1 MAVIQKIRDKY
12 AKLAGF
18 VIALSLVGFLL
29 MDAGDNLRSMFT
41 GGDYI
46 AKVNGDKIEPK
57 EYAERIEEYQS
68 LYELMGNKIDDNTR
82 AQIHDQVLKEIIYEK
97 LIEDQLEDLGITIT
111 KEEEKEMI
119 TGANPDPLVTSF
131 PYFKNPETG
140 EYDPQMLMMFEGN
153 KLDLTNPQA
162 QQALEHW
169 QNMKNYIKRNRLV
182 QKYNSLFAGAIFTPK
197 FIVDRIAKD
206 QNYMG
211 SIKYVKIPFT
221 TVNDADVKITDA
233 DLKAYME
240 KHAAQYR
247 MEDPTRSIEYVAF
260 DITPSAQ
267 DTAQSLT
274 ALNQLKDDFA
284 ATSDVESFVNR
295 NSDEPFTNAF
305 VTKSSFMSAF
315 ADSIL
320 NMPVGTVYGP
330 YFENG
335 SYKLTKVVERQALPD
350 SVKLRH
356 VLVKTED
363 RRSPMRS
370 DSAANSKMDSVKLA
384 LASGTPFNEVVER
397 FSDDPGSKATA
408 GEYTFTL
415 QQRPQISK
423 EFADF
428 AFEGKPGE
436 KKVVKVDND
445 AYAGY
450 HYIEILDQQNV
461 QTASKLATISKSLFA
476 GEETDQAVYAKA
488 NEFAGR
494 NTTAAAFDEAVK
506 KQNLNKL
513 QAQNVKVNDF
523 VIPGVGSSRDIIRWM
538 YEAEQGEVSPVFSL
552 DGRYVVAKLSSIQDE
567 GLMQLDASNRPAI
580 ESLVRTEK
588 KAEMIA
594 SKYKNNQ
601 SVDAISQAS
610 AQPVQNA
617 DSFNAASNFIANLG
631 FEPKVVGYTFFDG
644 FKPNT
649 TSPAIKGQDGVFFI
663 SLKSRQQNPVTFQD
677 PMQQQQ
683 QMMQQQQMKA
693 SISSMLPEVMRRNA
707 EIKYD
712 AKNLY

>member
-1 MAVIQKIRDKY
+1 
-12 AKLAGF
+12 
-18 VIALSLVGFLL
+18 
-29 MDAGDNLRSMFT
+29 
-41 GGDYI
+41 
-46 AKVNGDKIEPK
+46 
-57 EYAERIEEYQS
+57 
-68 LYELMGNKIDDNTR
+68 
-82 AQIHDQVLKEIIYEK
+82 
-97 LIEDQLEDLGITIT
+97 
-111 KEEEKEMI
+111 
-119 TGANPDPLVTSF
+119 
-131 PYFKNPETG
+131 
-140 EYDPQMLMMFEGN
+140 
-153 KLDLTNPQA
+153 
-162 QQALEHW
+162 
-169 QNMKNYIKRNRLV
+169 
-182 QKYNSLFAGAIFTPK
+182 
-197 FIVDRIAKD
+197 
-206 QNYMG
+206 
-211 SIKYVKIPFT
+211 
-221 TVNDADVKITDA
+221 
-233 DLKAYME
+233 
-240 KHAAQYR
+240 
-247 MEDPTRSIEYVAF
+247 
-260 DITPSAQ
+260 
-267 DTAQSLT
+267 
-274 ALNQLKDDFA
+274 
-284 ATSDVESFVNR
+284 
-295 NSDEPFTNAF
+295 
-305 VTKSSFMSAF
+305 MSAY

-370 DSAANSKMDSVKLA
+370 DSAASSKMDSVKLA
-384 LASGTPFNEVVER
+384 LASGAPFNEVVER
-397 FSDDPGSKATA
+397 FSDDAGSKATA

-476 GEETDQAVYAKA
+476 GEETDQAAYAKA

-523 VIPGVGSSRDIIRWM
+523 VIPGIGSSRDIIRWM
-538 YEAEQGEVSPVFSL
+538 YEAEQGEVSQVFSL

-683 QMMQQQQMKA
+683 QMMQQQQLKA
-693 SISSMLPEVMRRNA
+693 SITSMLPEVMRRNA